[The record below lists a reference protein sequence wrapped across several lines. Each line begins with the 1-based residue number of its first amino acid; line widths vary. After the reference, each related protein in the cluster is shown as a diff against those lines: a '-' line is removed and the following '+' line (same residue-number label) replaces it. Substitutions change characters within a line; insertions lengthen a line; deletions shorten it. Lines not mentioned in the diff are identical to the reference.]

1 MEPITIGI
9 FVTLG
14 LLSIFGIG
22 VAVKKNNDC
31 KNAQRENQR
40 MRAEGDAR
48 EAELAEMRARI
59 RNIQADRERYQT
71 RNGVHENQAESHLAQ
86 ILELTTRLADRNIE
100 IDQLQSTITNLEQ
113 HIAEQRMNDDVSTS
127 TLSDN
132 RYTLQG
138 IKAPQVQP
146 RQRTEPSNQ
155 PQRPR
160 G

>member
-22 VAVKKNNDC
+22 IAVKKNQDY

-48 EAELAEMRARI
+48 EAELAEIRARI
-59 RNIQADRERYQT
+59 RGIQADRDRYQT

-86 ILELTTRLADRNIE
+86 IEELNTRLADRNIE

-113 HIAEQRMNDDVSTS
+113 QIAEQRLNDAVSTP

-132 RYTLQG
+132 RYTLNG

-146 RQRTEPSNQ
+146 QPRTDNSNQ